1 MIGAANR
8 VQMCRWQVTGQLES
22 WISNRANE
30 FRDTVTRSTLDPETK
45 HLLHV
50 INRLGMWFSHREITM
65 KATGEAVPT
74 AVRSLARSIMRQI
87 MRRHRRP
94 DLCHISM
101 RLDHRAACLAAPTR
115 AAQAG
120 RVGWWVN
127 LSTMERGRKIAV
139 PLLTYDH
146 HRNRRGQVSNGVL
159 VTGDRNTGKLLFG
172 VVTDIGADCAA
183 SRAAYEPRRDAMALD
198 FGLSTLF
205 AGDDGALL
213 GKDWLKALRAYDH
226 RITEIARGMQR
237 RGRKPRESARYRRAV
252 TALR

>member
-1 MIGAANR
+1 MEREKRENSPTPVMRCDLLSSNMTDAKEAQVRALLAAYRRGAVLLGREPWRLFFETGRFDRNHDKDKATFAAVIGAANR
-8 VQMCRWQVTGQLES
+8 VQMCRWQVVGQLQG
-22 WISNRANE
+22 WIGNRANE

-45 HLLHV
+45 HMLHV

-94 DLCHISM
+94 NLRRISM

-139 PLLTYDH
+139 PLLT
-146 HRNRRGQVSNGVL
+146 
-159 VTGDRNTGKLLFG
+159 
-172 VVTDIGADCAA
+172 
-183 SRAAYEPRRDAMALD
+183 
-198 FGLSTLF
+198 
-205 AGDDGALL
+205 
-213 GKDWLKALRAYDH
+213 
-226 RITEIARGMQR
+226 
-237 RGRKPRESARYRRAV
+237 
-252 TALR
+252 